1 MAFDSVFCQVHQIQ
15 ITSYCES
22 CKDGICWKCFK
33 LHKGH
38 KVYALQYIFPKYQA
52 IAMNEILPK
61 IYRDTRELENVHS
74 CWETSKLSVEKSID
88 SFQKGLSK
96 QFNSIILA
104 LSRKE
109 KTLMAMMK
117 ESRSKAISQCEK
129 EISHANKLKN
139 NLEDL
144 KLDAYNIAY
153 SGTSSSVL
161 GYKDLKMN
169 LMSVDEEILKCLQN
183 KKSSLKDQLCEY
195 QIVNIEEILKAV
207 DNLNLRER
215 KEEGQHDNKHRQTE
229 EEKRKKSRVNTSRK
243 RKFEG
248 ADLDKESNNRNK
260 TAKKDSSDYSPDP
273 FHDKKQFV
281 SQYKKLS
288 ALKNKLSNKKRLKS
302 KDLYNSKQLHRK
314 KDLLN
319 AKTKASYV
327 DHDRMKDGKAEGSVQ
342 VNYTFQ
348 RPTVLYDDIE
358 MFADSF
364 ACSDIISK
372 EQDFSY
378 SKVYKNFKNKN
389 NDNRKNVKVNK
400 GNQLSQDT
408 INKTNQSERRK
419 DNQQKLNVSAKLSL
433 QKSKVCLNDKSDLGS
448 QFKIV
453 EKSDLE
459 KNQDVQIKSSDNY
472 IENKTCSSV
481 KTGYNIQSAEHTIKL
496 GVQPKQSTV
505 QANPSAVQAYQS
517 TIQTNH
523 TDVQAKQSTV
533 QSSQS
538 NEQAKQSSVQS
549 NQPTVQS
556 NLSAVQTKQSTVQSN
571 LSAVQTKQSTVHLN
585 LSAVQTKQSTVQSN
599 QSAVQTKQSTVQS
612 KQSTVQPKQSTVQP
626 KQSTVQSRQS
636 NEQAKQPTVQSN
648 LLAVQTKQSTVQSNQ
663 SAVQTKQFTE
673 QPKQSTVQSKQSTVQ
688 PKQSTV
694 QHKQS
699 TVQSRQSN
707 EQAKQPTVQSNLSAV
722 QTKQSTVQSNL
733 SAVQT
738 KQPTVQSKQ
747 STVQSNLSEV
757 QANLSTIQTIK
768 SEVQCNQSTV
778 NLSAIQTNQSTVKTK
793 QSTVHAKVS
802 AVQTKPKEIQLKP
815 STVQSNQYIV
825 QSYQFTVQ
833 SYKSA
838 EQTKT
843 IAAQS
848 NQTTVQSNQLSV
860 QSSASGIKTE
870 PGQLPISCNK
880 TSPVVKAEPIDT
892 EPGQVSVTC
901 DETSPVVKT
910 EPIDTS
916 YEQQQITQV
925 GSAEIKVEPTD
936 DYFDKL
942 EDDIQA
948 AEENNGKE
956 NKETNDLNENQSLQI
971 KDATVNDETN
981 EIFVES
987 LVGDI
992 TDKTSS
998 KNCADEFVLNEDDK
1012 WNVLEEI
1019 VDETVEMLSSDQV
1032 MKDVGGLNDLNLGSQ
1047 GQEVNKIDDE
1057 NIEQLIEDQEMVVVN
1072 DENNNKENFKFNNE
1086 YLNLRVTVDNDYSRN
1101 GKDLES
1107 WETADD
1113 MTEETNNQPA
1123 SILVQ
1128 KQDKEPGPGF
1138 SNPSQSDQCHQLQKD
1153 NYNDTALEVIDLTN
1167 QRHVC
1172 YPHIPLYPNNVQL
1185 SDYTSTVSYYIQP
1198 GFSTQVDP
1206 ANFNFSRQQQQSF
1219 CDANLSQQASSVESY
1234 ADKAFSEDRNN
1245 VGLCERRKQRTNDN
1259 MLENLKH
1266 NKLPN
1271 LQLQDIIGHVVEFL
1285 LDSVG
1290 SQFVLSKL
1298 PRAAREETSVI
1309 VNEILTSGQFIT
1321 LCKSPSGHHVLQI
1334 LLIKTLSEQS
1344 HCLAM
1349 KLFGNIVQL
1358 TLHPYGSK
1366 VILQALSTST
1376 VQIQKGILKEL
1387 ERSVLHC
1394 MTDSIGNHVIQKCIE
1409 IFSPQYLR
1417 TVIETCKDQLTTL
1430 CTDIH
1435 GCKVLQKLITHC
1447 VLWRTKPIR
1456 ESILDQS
1463 DELVQDP
1470 NGVEVIMCVLQ
1481 KGTPED
1487 KNRILNWLKGDLLSH
1502 CVQRFNSYLVETC
1515 LTCLQPDQKAVLIKE
1530 VCLMNDIAF
1539 RTILT
1544 DRYASSIVQRMI
1556 DVAKP
1561 HQRRVLVM
1569 KIQPYRS
1576 TLSNSYLWKDA
1587 AALNSI
1593 EN

>member
-1 MAFDSVFCQVHQIQ
+1 
-15 ITSYCES
+15 
-22 CKDGICWKCFK
+22 
-33 LHKGH
+33 
-38 KVYALQYIFPKYQA
+38 
-52 IAMNEILPK
+52 
-61 IYRDTRELENVHS
+61 
-74 CWETSKLSVEKSID
+74 
-88 SFQKGLSK
+88 
-96 QFNSIILA
+96 
-104 LSRKE
+104 
-109 KTLMAMMK
+109 
-117 ESRSKAISQCEK
+117 
-129 EISHANKLKN
+129 
-139 NLEDL
+139 
-144 KLDAYNIAY
+144 
-153 SGTSSSVL
+153 
-161 GYKDLKMN
+161 
-169 LMSVDEEILKCLQN
+169 
-183 KKSSLKDQLCEY
+183 
-195 QIVNIEEILKAV
+195 
-207 DNLNLRER
+207 
-215 KEEGQHDNKHRQTE
+215 
-229 EEKRKKSRVNTSRK
+229 
-243 RKFEG
+243 
-248 ADLDKESNNRNK
+248 
-260 TAKKDSSDYSPDP
+260 
-273 FHDKKQFV
+273 
-281 SQYKKLS
+281 
-288 ALKNKLSNKKRLKS
+288 
-302 KDLYNSKQLHRK
+302 
-314 KDLLN
+314 
-319 AKTKASYV
+319 
-327 DHDRMKDGKAEGSVQ
+327 MKDGKAEGSVQ

-433 QKSKVCLNDKSDLGS
+433 QKSKVCLHDKSDLGS
-448 QFKIV
+448 QFKVV

-481 KTGYNIQSAEHTIKL
+481 KTGNNIQSAEHTIKL

-523 TDVQAKQSTV
+523 TNVQAKQSTV

-571 LSAVQTKQSTVHLN
+571 LSAVQTKQSTVQSN
-585 LSAVQTKQSTVQSN
+585 QSAVQTKQSTEQP
-599 QSAVQTKQSTVQS
+599 KQSTVQS

-648 LLAVQTKQSTVQSNQ
+648 LSAVQTKQSTVQSNL
-663 SAVQTKQFTE
+663 SAVQI
-673 QPKQSTVQSKQSTVQ
+673 KQSTVQSKQSTVQ

-694 QHKQS
+694 QAKQS

-722 QTKQSTVQSNL
+722 QTKQPTVQSNQ
-733 SAVQT
+733 SPVQP
-738 KQPTVQSKQ
+738 KQSTVQSKQ

-778 NLSAIQTNQSTVKTK
+778 QSNLSAIQTNQSTVKTK

-815 STVQSNQYIV
+815 STVQSNQSIV

-848 NQTTVQSNQLSV
+848 NQSTVQSNQLSV

-892 EPGQVSVTC
+892 EPGQVTVTC

-971 KDATVNDETN
+971 KEATVNDNETN

-987 LVGDI
+987 LVDDI

-1032 MKDVGGLNDLNLGSQ
+1032 MKDVRGLNDLNLVSQ
-1047 GQEVNKIDDE
+1047 GQEVNKMDDE
-1057 NIEQLIEDQEMVVVN
+1057 NVEQLIEDQEMVEVN
-1072 DENNNKENFKFNNE
+1072 DENNNKENFKFNKE

-1113 MTEETNNQPA
+1113 MTEETNNQAA

-1128 KQDKEPGPGF
+1128 EQDKEPGPGF
-1138 SNPSQSDQCHQLQKD
+1138 SNPSQSNQCHQLQKD

-1185 SDYTSTVSYYIQP
+1185 SDYTSAVSYYVQP

-1219 CDANLSQQASSVESY
+1219 CDANLSQQASPLESY

-1259 MLENLKH
+1259 MLEQLKH

-1298 PRAAREETSVI
+1298 PRAAREETSII

-1387 ERSVLHC
+1387 ERSVLCC

-1409 IFSPQYLR
+1409 IFSPQCLR